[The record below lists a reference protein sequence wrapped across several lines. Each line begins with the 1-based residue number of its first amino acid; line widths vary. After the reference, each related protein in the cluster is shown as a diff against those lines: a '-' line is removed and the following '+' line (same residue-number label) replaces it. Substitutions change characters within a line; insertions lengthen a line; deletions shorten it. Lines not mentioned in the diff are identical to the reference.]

1 MKMLILKKL
10 QITVPQESEIEGNVI
25 FRALCLLWPA
35 YISEE
40 EGRSFYTQQT
50 RMSILSLF
58 GSQLVNLVFIPA
70 YTPE

>member
-50 RMSILSLF
+50 RMSILS
-58 GSQLVNLVFIPA
+58 FICLPTGDSSV
-70 YTPE
+70 YTCLNT